1 VFDAAT
7 DLSLATTKG
16 KSASRR
22 DAKLRSGA
30 FDQFE
35 AIAEGIEDVDASE
48 IVERGVG
55 LRRKT
60 GEFAGGD
67 DIVKAVDNVAVDNE
81 CRVSAPCRV
90 KIGLDSKMKIHGTCD
105 EPDAV
110 AFCYF
115 SWLFDF
121 GQPEDSAVEL
131 ACARLAA
138 HRNCDLNV
146 IETKDWHG
154 TPMVALDPRRPRVTR
169 RNNCRVGQ
177 GLGT

>member
-1 VFDAAT
+1 MDAA
-7 DLSLATTKG
+7 
-16 KSASRR
+16 KSIERSVGFCRKAS
-22 DAKLRSGA
+22 A
-30 FDQFE
+30 
-35 AIAEGIEDVDASE
+35 
-48 IVERGVG
+48 
-55 LRRKT
+55 
-60 GEFAGGD
+60 FAGGN
-67 DIVKAVDNVAVDNE
+67 DIVKAVDNE

-110 AFCYF
+110 AFSHF

-131 ACARLAA
+131 ACARFAA

-169 RNNCRVGQ
+169 RNNYRVGQ
-177 GLGT
+177 RLGT